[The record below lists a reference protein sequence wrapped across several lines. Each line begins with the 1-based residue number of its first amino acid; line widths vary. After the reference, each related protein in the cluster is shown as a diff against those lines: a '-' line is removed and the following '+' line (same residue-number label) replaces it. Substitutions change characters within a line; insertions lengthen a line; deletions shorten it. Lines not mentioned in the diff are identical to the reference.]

1 MKKFNTLEET
11 LDYLKSLDDF
21 NIVSKFKI
29 CEDCVYAEDE
39 DQLSIIHLFDR
50 RLIERFE
57 VTEHVEKVVRDHTA
71 VQNVSDVL
79 TDYLDSND
87 VISFSI
93 NRDNTIHVK
102 FTDDHVLLVEVFYL
116 DRHLEL
122 EVTSKYRLEID
133 NFDER
138 ISLSTRDRIDLEDLI
153 ETIKTFDQRA
163 NRLIEASKDLIAST
177 EMNANYENYRSIN

>member
-21 NIVSKFKI
+21 DVVERFYSYQ
-29 CEDCVYAEDE
+29 DDVYAED
-39 DQLSIIHLFDR
+39 DYQRSIFHLEDR
-50 RLIERFE
+50 RIIERFE

-87 VISFSI
+87 VISFST

-122 EVTSKYRLEID
+122 EVAAKYRIED
-133 NFDER
+133 DQTFER
-138 ISLSTRDRIDLEDLI
+138 ISLSTKDRIELKDLFDTI
-153 ETIKTFDQRA
+153 EKFDQRA
-163 NRLIEASKDLIAST
+163 NRLIEASKI
-177 EMNANYENYRSIN
+177 

>member
-21 NIVSKFKI
+21 NIVSKFKT

-79 TDYLDSND
+79 TDYLDFND

-122 EVTSKYRLEID
+122 EVAAKYRIED
-133 NFDER
+133 DQTFER
-138 ISLSTRDRIDLEDLI
+138 ISLSTKDRIELKDLFDTI
-153 ETIKTFDQRA
+153 EKFDQRA
-163 NRLIEASKDLIAST
+163 NRLIEASKL
-177 EMNANYENYRSIN
+177 